1 MSWVLNPA
9 LIYFNTPQESLKD
22 YMSVFIFVG
31 YMQNTVAELGI
42 LVWFMGQRLTDL
54 LEFITSSMLYIYY
67 YDL

>member
-54 LEFITSSMLYIYY
+54 LEFITSSMRYIYY